1 MYTNQT
7 FAIMLCSSLNS
18 VKQEKTDWHDG
29 ESQEAQL
36 FQKISIKREYYLQPE
51 QMDGIRLHTS
61 PYFNSMGMEDQ
72 LDINL
77 LNQNHDA
84 MNGSISWNLESSSV
98 DNSISK
104 TSLQENNEP
113 AKPTKRVRKPK
124 VKLEDEE

>member
-1 MYTNQT
+1 
-7 FAIMLCSSLNS
+7 MLCFSMNS
-18 VKQEKTDWHDG
+18 VKQEKYDWHDG

-61 PYFNSMGMEDQ
+61 PYFSPLGVEDQ

-84 MNGSISWNLESSSV
+84 INGSISWNLDSQSIDS
-98 DNSISK
+98 SISR
-104 TSLQENNEP
+104 TSLQENSEP
-113 AKPTKRVRKPK
+113 AKPMKRVRKPK

>member
-1 MYTNQT
+1 M
-7 FAIMLCSSLNS
+7 NS

-77 LNQNHDA
+77 LSQNHDA
-84 MNGSISWNLESSSV
+84 MNGSISWNIESPSV
-98 DNSISK
+98 DSSISR
-104 TSLQENNEP
+104 TSFQENNEP
-113 AKPTKRVRKPK
+113 TKPTKRVRKPK

>member
-1 MYTNQT
+1 MFY
-7 FAIMLCSSLNS
+7 SLMNS

-84 MNGSISWNLESSSV
+84 MNGSISWNIESPSV
-98 DNSISK
+98 DSSISR
-104 TSLQENNEP
+104 TSFQENNEP
-113 AKPTKRVRKPK
+113 TKPTKRVRKPK